1 MSFEFE
7 WDTEKAAANL
17 NRHGVA
23 FSLATSV
30 FDDPH
35 SIDREDDRED
45 YGEVR
50 RSIVGLVNHMELAVA
65 YTWRGN
71 CIRLISA
78 RRATPHE
85 QRNYWKN
92 R

>member
-1 MSFEFE
+1 MSFDFE
-7 WDTEKAAANL
+7 WDAEKAAANL
-17 NRHGVA
+17 TKHGVS
-23 FSLATSV
+23 FPLATSV

-35 SIDREDDRED
+35 SLDREDDRED
-45 YGEVR
+45 YGEAR
-50 RSIVGLVNHMELAVA
+50 RFIVGLVDDMELAVA
-65 YTWRGN
+65 YTWRGD

-85 QRNYWKN
+85 QRKYWKN